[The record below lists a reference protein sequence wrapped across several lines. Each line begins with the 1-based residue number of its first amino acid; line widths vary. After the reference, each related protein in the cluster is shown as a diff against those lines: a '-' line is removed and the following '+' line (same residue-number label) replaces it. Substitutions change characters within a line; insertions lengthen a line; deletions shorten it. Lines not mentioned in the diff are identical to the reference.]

1 MVIFIQVIHK
11 THIDMT
17 CKYVLGQVKNDYNWT
32 STGVNKTLTIT
43 LYFNSKTNMIESG
56 NMWNNFSLSRFLL
69 IMHMI
74 KNYKTNINHF
84 GWDDPWVVP
93 IQNYFRQLLPPFKMT
108 AIPKI
113 RNFFNFFLL
122 LYY

>member
-1 MVIFIQVIHK
+1 MIIIGL
-11 THIDMT
+11 
-17 CKYVLGQVKNDYNWT
+17 VLEW
-32 STGVNKTLTIT
+32 SVNKTLTIT

-56 NMWNNFSLSRFLL
+56 NMWNNFSLSRFF
-69 IMHMI
+69 IDYAYDK
-74 KNYKTNINHF
+74 KNRKTNINHF

-113 RNFFNFFLL
+113 RKNFNFFLL